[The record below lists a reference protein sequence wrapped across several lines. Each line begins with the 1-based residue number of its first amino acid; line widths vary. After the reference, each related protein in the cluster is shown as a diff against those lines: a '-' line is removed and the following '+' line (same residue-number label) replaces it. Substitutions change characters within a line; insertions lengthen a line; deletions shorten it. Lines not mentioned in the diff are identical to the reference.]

1 MYQGQVY
8 PRTELL
14 TMREKLLFTSLHE
27 VYNNIINIQFANT
40 SPHVDEE
47 HEREAVDDKDGEVDK
62 DTD

>member
-1 MYQGQVY
+1 
-8 PRTELL
+8 
-14 TMREKLLFTSLHE
+14 MREKLLFTSLHE